1 MSQIVTAQFTNLAIA
16 VVGLRMPHVL
26 ARANCVKCMRCE
38 LPRGSIMWMLYAR
51 APTPDVPVWP
61 GRKWL
66 ALLDALAWPC
76 LVAFIVVR
84 SPLATGVAGPVVVA
98 LCILFALRRGVRALW
113 RNEQYRF
120 STWSLGVPLATLL
133 ALGALLKVAA

>member
-1 MSQIVTAQFTNLAIA
+1 M
-16 VVGLRMPHVL
+16 
-26 ARANCVKCMRCE
+26 
-38 LPRGSIMWMLYAR
+38 
-51 APTPDVPVWP
+51 
-61 GRKWL
+61 
-66 ALLDALAWPC
+66 
-76 LVAFIVVR
+76 AFIVIR

-98 LCILFALRRGVRALW
+98 LCILFAVRRGVRALW